1 MKFVV
6 KYFSEIAIK
15 SKPVRRRFVT
25 QLGRNLLAV
34 LHEIDPEIQVRRQ
47 WDRLAEEELSRVDV
61 EVLAVPLAGSTVIDI
76 RHPEEAELSP
86 LELPVPV
93 VHIPF
98 YQLHSRAAELSAGSY
113 MLYCGKGVMSRLHAS
128 HLLETADLDLK
139 VYAP

>member
-25 QLGRNLLAV
+25 
-34 LHEIDPEIQVRRQ
+34 
-47 WDRLAEEELSRVDV
+47 
-61 EVLAVPLAGSTVIDI
+61 
-76 RHPEEAELSP
+76 
-86 LELPVPV
+86 
-93 VHIPF
+93 
-98 YQLHSRAAELSAGSY
+98 

-128 HLLETADLDLK
+128 HLLSTADMDVK